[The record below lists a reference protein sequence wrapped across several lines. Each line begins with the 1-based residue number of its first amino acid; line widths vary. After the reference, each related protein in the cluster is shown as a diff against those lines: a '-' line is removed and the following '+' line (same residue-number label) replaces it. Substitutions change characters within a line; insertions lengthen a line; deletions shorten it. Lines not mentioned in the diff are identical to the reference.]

1 MNFRVVATEKRT
13 TLNGTTYDHTV
24 WMGEFDGLVTEESE
38 AEEFALDRVGPGY
51 EIQFESLPT
60 ILH

>member
-1 MNFRVVATEKRT
+1 MNFRVIATEQRKT
-13 TLNGTTYDHTV
+13 GNGNTYDHMI

-38 AEEFALDRVGPGY
+38 AAEYALDRVGPGY
-51 EIQFESLPT
+51 NIQFECIPT